1 MQLGISGGSGQLVT
15 RLEQGGVLR
24 EVGCGEEN
32 LCLGWGAA
40 TASGASLK
48 LVSCDDAA
56 AKGWSSSGGGGSSSG
71 TSANSG
77 NSGNSGDG
85 GGSGGVT
92 VGA

>member
-24 EVGCGEEN
+24 EVGCGDEN

-56 AKGWSSSGGGGSSSG
+56 AKGWSSSSGGGGSGSGSSG
-71 TSANSG
+71 SS
-77 NSGNSGDG
+77 S
-85 GGSGGVT
+85 
-92 VGA
+92 

>member
-56 AKGWSSSGGGGSSSG
+56 AKGWSSSSGGGGSGSGSSG
-71 TSANSG
+71 SS
-77 NSGNSGDG
+77 S
-85 GGSGGVT
+85 
-92 VGA
+92 